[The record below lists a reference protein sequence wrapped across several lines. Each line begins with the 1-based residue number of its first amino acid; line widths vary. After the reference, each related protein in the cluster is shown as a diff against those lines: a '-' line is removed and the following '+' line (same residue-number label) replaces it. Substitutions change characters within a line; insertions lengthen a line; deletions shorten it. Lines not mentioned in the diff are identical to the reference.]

1 MRCLPR
7 VAREGCHPHKHTSHP
22 LTRSLTCFQLF
33 TNRLIRND
41 RIMEV
46 EGVDAFALNGITF
59 ADSGKGI
66 FLFFVLFCFFLFLF
80 LVIVGGGGLW
90 SDSESRKTNDYV

>member
-66 FLFFVLFCFFLFLF
+66 FLFFCFVLFFFVFVF
-80 LVIVGGGGLW
+80 GYCWGRGALVGFRIEE
-90 SDSESRKTNDYV
+90 DQ